1 MKAAGIAV
9 LLSALVSG
17 AEARDW
23 TLYSSGVTSP
33 EDSKTFDWACFKVP
47 GEELAK
53 TRDWSPVTGAAPP
66 LSRNQAV
73 EIAKQAAAAQGIDV
87 SDAGKLKVVLQY
99 PADAEEMH
107 ESLGDRTSLWFY
119 VVSFG
124 KRPAE
129 WFVVTLGGKLAA
141 REITRR

>member
-1 MKAAGIAV
+1 MKAARLAV
-9 LLSALVSG
+9 LLLALVSG
-17 AEARDW
+17 AQARDW
-23 TLYSSGVTSP
+23 TLYSSGITSL
-33 EDSKTFDWACFKVP
+33 EDPKAFDWAHFKVP

-53 TRDWSPVTGAAPP
+53 TLDWSPVTGAASP

-87 SDAGKLKVVLQY
+87 SDPAKLKVVLQY
-99 PADAEEMH
+99 PEDAKDMH
-107 ESLGDRTSLWFY
+107 ESLGERVSLWFY

-124 KRPAE
+124 KRPSE